1 MTQPTLRPRPR
12 LSLLPLA
19 LLGATATQAAPIQ
32 LPTQTVLGASDDAH
46 ELTLPLARS
55 TLFLDQQPATN
66 LGANLSESLQRVP
79 GLLALNRQNYAQD
92 VQISSRGFGARAQFG
107 VRGVRLLQDGI
118 PLTMPDGQG
127 QPGLFDLDN
136 LYRIEVLRGPLSS
149 LYGNASG
156 GIIQGFSSEGSYFPT
171 LENRS
176 SVGSDGLWRSRLKYG
191 GQHGNL
197 NVAANISRLETD
209 GYRDHSDTRRDMA
222 NLRLGWDIDDASSL
236 TLLFNA
242 LDQPDTQDPLGLT
255 AAALDADRQ
264 QAVAQA
270 ELFDTRKS
278 IRHQQL
284 GANYQRRLANDDEI
298 TVMVYGG
305 ERDVQQFLGFP
316 GDDSL
321 NDQQQLIPGNG
332 GVIELDRRFG
342 GSELG
347 WQRDT
352 ELFSLPVTLA
362 AGLSWDYQGEGR
374 KGFVNIPRQN
384 PGKGAI
390 KRDEF
395 NRVESRE
402 AYLISTWQLAP
413 RWSLT
418 AGARYSKV
426 KFDSDDDYFTD
437 GQDDSGAVRYDQ
449 TSPALGL
456 SYQWT
461 PEISLYGAIGQGFET
476 PTAQELAYRPS
487 GSGLN
492 FDLQP
497 SKADNAELGFKLRQ
511 DRTLVN
517 VALFYTETDNE
528 IVTGAKQL
536 NSGRTT
542 YANAGKS
549 TRQGIE
555 LNIQQQLSNS
565 LSGYLAYTWLDARFD
580 RYQSSTGDDLA
591 GNRLP
596 GVPRHSLYAELAWQP
611 TDGFSTALE
620 MQSLSQRY
628 ANDTNSADAPG
639 YAAFNWRAS
648 YRQQLGHWQLEP
660 FARIDNLTDREYIG
674 SLIVNGA
681 GARYYEPAPKRNWL
695 LGVAVQYRWQ

>member
-1 MTQPTLRPRPR
+1 MIHPTLRPCFY
-12 LSLLPLA
+12 LPLA
-19 LLGATATQAAPIQ
+19 LLGAATSQAAPIQ

-55 TLFLDQQPATN
+55 TLFLDQLPAAN
-66 LGANLSESLQRVP
+66 LGANLSEPLQRVP

-127 QPGLFDLDN
+127 QPALFDLDN
-136 LYRIEVLRGPLSS
+136 LSRVEVLRGPLSS

-156 GIIQGFSSEGSYFPT
+156 GIIQGYSSEGSYHPT

-176 SVGSDGLWRSRLKYG
+176 GIGSDGLWRSRLKYG

-197 NVAANISRLETD
+197 NVAANLSRLETD

-222 NLRLGWDIDDASSL
+222 NLRLGWDIDDASTL

-242 LDQPDTQDPLGLT
+242 LDQPETQDPLGLT
-255 AAALDADRQ
+255 AAALREDRQ

-278 IRHQQL
+278 VSHQQL
-284 GANYQRRLANDDEI
+284 GLNYQRRLANDDRI
-298 TVMVYGG
+298 TLMAYGG
-305 ERDVQQFLGFP
+305 ERDVQQFLAFTGN
-316 GDDSL
+316 SL
-321 NDQQQLIPGNG
+321 YSGG

-347 WQRDT
+347 WERDT
-352 ELFSLPVTLA
+352 QVFNLPVSIA
-362 AGLSWDYQGEGR
+362 AGLSWNYQGEGR
-374 KGFVNIPRQN
+374 QGFVNQFGR
-384 PGKGAI
+384 KGALQ
-390 KRDEF
+390 RDEF

-426 KFDSDDDYFTD
+426 TFNSDDKYFTD
-437 GQDDSGAVRYDQ
+437 GQDDSGSVRYDQ

-461 PEISLYGAIGQGFET
+461 PDLSLYAAIGQGFET
-476 PTAQELAYRPS
+476 PTFQELAYRPS

-492 FDLQP
+492 FDLKP
-497 SKADNAELGFKLRQ
+497 SSADNAEIGFKLRRG
-511 DRTLVN
+511 DTRVDA
-517 VALFYTETDNE
+517 ALFYTRVDDE
-528 IVTGAKQL
+528 IVTGAPQVGTDR
-536 NSGRTT
+536 ST

-549 TRQGIE
+549 TRRGLELSIE
-555 LNIQQQLSNS
+555 QPLTDTLNA
-565 LSGYLAYTWLDARFD
+565 YLAYTWLDAHFD
-580 RYQSSTGDDLA
+580 SYLDGSGTNLA
-591 GNRLP
+591 DKRLP

-611 TDGFSTALE
+611 REGLSTALE
-620 MQSLSQRY
+620 VQGMSKRY
-628 ANDTNSADAPG
+628 ANDDNSASAPG
-639 YAAFNWRAS
+639 YAALNWRAS
-648 YRQQLGHWQLEP
+648 YRQQLGPWQLEP
-660 FARIDNLTDREYIG
+660 FARIDNLTDREYIA

-681 GARYYEPAPKRNWL
+681 GARYYEPAPERSWL
-695 LGVAVQYRWQ
+695 VGVGLQYQWD

>member
-1 MTQPTLRPRPR
+1 MKPTAIRVM
-12 LSLLPLA
+12 LSSA
-19 LLGATATQAAPIQ
+19 LLCTATSAYSATVQ
-32 LPTQTVLGASDDAH
+32 LPTQTVLGASDDSRD
-46 ELTLPLARS
+46 LSLPLARS
-55 TLFLDQQPATN
+55 TLFADDISTAH

-127 QPGLFDLDN
+127 QPALFDLDN
-136 LYRIEVLRGPLSS
+136 LARIEVLRGPLSS

-156 GIIQGFSSEGSYFPT
+156 GIIQGFSSEGSFYPT
-171 LENRS
+171 LESRS

-191 GQHGNL
+191 AQYGDL
-197 NVAANISRLETD
+197 NVAANVSRLETN
-209 GYRDHSDTRRDMA
+209 GYRDHSETRRDMA

-255 AAALDADRQ
+255 AAALDADRR

-270 ELFDTRKS
+270 ERFDTRKS
-278 IRHQQL
+278 ISHQQL
-284 GANYQRRLANDDEI
+284 GMNYQRRLANDDQI

-305 ERDVQQFLGFP
+305 ERDVQQFLAFP
-316 GDDSL
+316 GNS
-321 NDQQQLIPGNG
+321 QYSGG

-352 ELFSLPVTLA
+352 ALFELPVTLA
-362 AGLSWDYQGEGR
+362 AGLSWGYQGEGR
-374 KGFVNIPRQN
+374 KGFVNQFGR
-384 PGKGAI
+384 KGGLQ
-390 KRDEF
+390 RNEF

-426 KFDSDDDYFTD
+426 NFDSDDKYLVD
-437 GQDDSGAVRYDQ
+437 GQDDSGSVRYDE
-449 TSPALGL
+449 TTPALGL

-461 PEISLYGAIGQGFET
+461 PTLSVYGAIGKGFET
-476 PTAQELAYRPS
+476 PTAQELAYRPG

-492 FDLQP
+492 LQLRP
-497 SKADNAELGFKLRQ
+497 STADNAEVGFKLRR
-511 DRTLVN
+511 DRTQVDM
-517 VALFYTETDNE
+517 ALFYTRVDNE
-528 IVTGAKQL
+528 IVTGEPQL
-536 NSGRTT
+536 NTDRST

-549 TRQGIE
+549 TRRGVE
-555 LNIQQQLSNS
+555 LSVEQQLTSQ
-565 LSGYLAYTWLDARFD
+565 LTGYLAYTWLDARFD
-580 RYQSSTGDDLA
+580 RYINGNGDDLA
-591 GNRLP
+591 DNRLP
-596 GVPRHSLYAELAWQP
+596 GIPRHSLYAELAWQP
-611 TDGFSTALE
+611 TEGFTTALE

-628 ANDTNSADAPG
+628 ANDDNSAEAPG

-648 YRQQLGHWQLEP
+648 YRQQLGGWQLEP
-660 FARIDNLTDREYIG
+660 FARVDNLTDREYIG

-681 GARYYEPAPKRNWL
+681 GARYYEPAPERSWL
-695 LGVAVQYRWQ
+695 IGLDVQYRWD

>member
-1 MTQPTLRPRPR
+1 MKPTSFRVVI
-12 LSLLPLA
+12 SSA
-19 LLGATATQAAPIQ
+19 LLCTTHLAYSAPDALR
-32 LPTQTVLGASDDAH
+32 LPSQTVLGASDDSRDQG
-46 ELTLPLARS
+46 LPLARS
-55 TLFLDQQPATN
+55 SLFAEQLPTAN
-66 LGANLSESLQRVP
+66 LGANLSEPLQRVP

-127 QPGLFDLDN
+127 QPALFDLDN
-136 LYRIEVLRGPLSS
+136 LQRIEVLRGPLSS

-156 GIIQGFSSEGSYFPT
+156 GIIQGFSSEGSYYPT
-171 LENRS
+171 LSSRS
-176 SVGSDGLWRSRLKYG
+176 SIGSDGLWRERLKYG
-191 GQHGNL
+191 AQYGDL

-209 GYRDHSDTRRDMA
+209 GYRDHSETRRDMA

-236 TLLFNA
+236 TLLFSA

-255 AAALDADRQ
+255 AAALAADRQ

-270 ELFDTRKS
+270 ERFDTRKS
-278 IRHQQL
+278 VSHQQT
-284 GANYQRRLANDDEI
+284 GMNYQRRLANDDQI

-305 ERDVQQFLGFP
+305 ERDVQQFLAFP
-316 GDDSL
+316 GDS
-321 NDQQQLIPGNG
+321 QYSGG

-352 ELFSLPVTLA
+352 SLFALPVTLA
-362 AGLSWDYQGEGR
+362 AGLGWNYQGEGR
-374 KGFVNIPRQN
+374 KGFVNQFGR
-384 PGKGAI
+384 KGGLQ
-390 KRDEF
+390 REEF

-402 AYLISTWQLAP
+402 AYLLSTWQLAP

-426 KFDSDDDYFTD
+426 NFDSDDKYLAD
-437 GQDDSGAVRYDQ
+437 GQDDSGSVRYDE
-449 TSPALGL
+449 TTPALGL

-461 PEISLYGAIGQGFET
+461 PTVSVYAAVGKGFET
-476 PTAQELAYRPS
+476 PTAQELAYRPN

-492 FDLQP
+492 LDLRP
-497 SKADNAELGFKLRQ
+497 STADNAEVGFKLRR
-511 DRTLVN
+511 DRTQID
-517 VALFYTETDNE
+517 VALFHARVDDE
-528 IVTGAKQL
+528 IVTGEPQL
-536 NSGRTT
+536 NTERST

-549 TRQGIE
+549 TRRGLE
-555 LNIQQQLSNS
+555 LSVEQQLASS
-565 LSGYLAYTWLDARFD
+565 LTGYLAYTWLDAHFD
-580 RYQSSTGDDLA
+580 RYINGNGDDLA

-611 TDGFSTALE
+611 TEQVSTALE

-628 ANDTNSADAPG
+628 ANDDNSANASG

-648 YRQQLGHWQLEP
+648 YRQQLGNLQLEP
-660 FARIDNLTDREYIG
+660 FVRIDNLTDREYIG

-681 GARYYEPAPKRNWL
+681 GARYYEPAPERSWL
-695 LGVAVQYRWQ
+695 LGLDVEYRWD

>member
-1 MTQPTLRPRPR
+1 MKPTSFRVVI
-12 LSLLPLA
+12 SSA
-19 LLGATATQAAPIQ
+19 LLCTTHLAYSAPDALR
-32 LPTQTVLGASDDAH
+32 LPSQTVLGASDDSRD
-46 ELTLPLARS
+46 LGLPLARS
-55 TLFLDQQPATN
+55 SLFAEQLPTAN
-66 LGANLSESLQRVP
+66 LGANLSEPLQRVP

-127 QPGLFDLDN
+127 QPALFDLDN
-136 LYRIEVLRGPLSS
+136 LQRIEVLRGPLSS

-156 GIIQGFSSEGSYFPT
+156 GIIQGFSSEGSYYPT
-171 LENRS
+171 LSSRS
-176 SVGSDGLWRSRLKYG
+176 SIGSDGLWRERLKYG
-191 GQHGNL
+191 AQYGDL

-209 GYRDHSDTRRDMA
+209 GYRDHSETRRDMA

-236 TLLFNA
+236 TLLFSA

-255 AAALDADRQ
+255 AAALAADRQ

-270 ELFDTRKS
+270 ERFDTRKS
-278 IRHQQL
+278 VSHQQT
-284 GANYQRRLANDDEI
+284 GMNYQRRLANDDQI

-305 ERDVQQFLGFP
+305 ERDVQQFLAFP
-316 GDDSL
+316 GDS
-321 NDQQQLIPGNG
+321 QYSGG

-352 ELFSLPVTLA
+352 SLFALPVTLA
-362 AGLSWDYQGEGR
+362 AGLGWNYQGEGR
-374 KGFVNIPRQN
+374 KGFVNQFGR
-384 PGKGAI
+384 KGGLQ
-390 KRDEF
+390 REEF

-426 KFDSDDDYFTD
+426 NFDSDDKYLAD
-437 GQDDSGAVRYDQ
+437 GQDDSGSVRYDE
-449 TSPALGL
+449 TTPALGL

-461 PEISLYGAIGQGFET
+461 PTVSVYAAVGKGFET
-476 PTAQELAYRPS
+476 PTAQELAYRPN

-492 FDLQP
+492 LDLRP
-497 SKADNAELGFKLRQ
+497 STADNAEVGFKLRR
-511 DRTLVN
+511 DRTRMD
-517 VALFYTETDNE
+517 VALFHTRVDDE
-528 IVTGAKQL
+528 IVAGEPQL
-536 NSGRTT
+536 NTDRST

-549 TRQGIE
+549 TRRGLE
-555 LNIQQQLSNS
+555 LSVEQQLASS
-565 LSGYLAYTWLDARFD
+565 LTGYLAYTWLDARFD
-580 RYQSSTGDDLA
+580 RYINGNGDDLA

-611 TDGFSTALE
+611 TEQVSTALE

-628 ANDTNSADAPG
+628 ANDDNSANASG

-648 YRQQLGHWQLEP
+648 YRQQLGNLQLEP
-660 FARIDNLTDREYIG
+660 FVRIDNLTDREYIG

-681 GARYYEPAPKRNWL
+681 GARYYEPAPERSWL
-695 LGVAVQYRWQ
+695 LGLDVEYRWD

>member
-1 MTQPTLRPRPR
+1 MKPTSFRVVI
-12 LSLLPLA
+12 SSA
-19 LLGATATQAAPIQ
+19 LLCTTHLAYSAPDALR
-32 LPTQTVLGASDDAH
+32 LPSQTVLGASDDSRDQD
-46 ELTLPLARS
+46 LPLARS
-55 TLFLDQQPATN
+55 SLFAEQLPTAN
-66 LGANLSESLQRVP
+66 LGANLSEPLQRVP

-127 QPGLFDLDN
+127 QPALFDLDN
-136 LYRIEVLRGPLSS
+136 LQRIEVLRGPLSS

-156 GIIQGFSSEGSYFPT
+156 GIIQGFSSEGSYYPT
-171 LENRS
+171 LSSRS
-176 SVGSDGLWRSRLKYG
+176 SIGSDGLWRERLKYG
-191 GQHGNL
+191 AQYGDL
-197 NVAANISRLETD
+197 NVATNISRLETD
-209 GYRDHSDTRRDMA
+209 GYRDHSETRRDMA

-236 TLLFNA
+236 TLLFSA

-255 AAALDADRQ
+255 AAALAVDRQ

-270 ELFDTRKS
+270 ERFDTRKS
-278 IRHQQL
+278 VSHQQT
-284 GANYQRRLANDDEI
+284 GMNYQRRLANDDQI

-305 ERDVQQFLGFP
+305 ERDVQQFLAFP
-316 GDDSL
+316 GDS
-321 NDQQQLIPGNG
+321 QYSGG

-352 ELFSLPVTLA
+352 SLFALPVTLA
-362 AGLSWDYQGEGR
+362 AGFGWNYQGEGR
-374 KGFVNIPRQN
+374 KGFVNQFGR
-384 PGKGAI
+384 KGGLQ
-390 KRDEF
+390 REEF

-426 KFDSDDDYFTD
+426 NFDSDDKYLAD
-437 GQDDSGAVRYDQ
+437 GQDDSGSVRYDE
-449 TSPALGL
+449 TTPALGL

-461 PEISLYGAIGQGFET
+461 PTVSVYAAVGKGFET

-492 FDLQP
+492 LDLRP
-497 SKADNAELGFKLRQ
+497 STADNAEVGFKLRR
-511 DRTLVN
+511 DRTQID
-517 VALFYTETDNE
+517 VALFHARVDDE
-528 IVTGAKQL
+528 IITGEPQL
-536 NSGRTT
+536 NTDRST

-549 TRQGIE
+549 TRRGVE
-555 LNIQQQLSNS
+555 LSVEQQLASS
-565 LSGYLAYTWLDARFD
+565 LTGYLAYTWLDARFD
-580 RYQSSTGDDLA
+580 RYINATGDDLA

-611 TDGFSTALE
+611 TEQVSTALE

-628 ANDTNSADAPG
+628 ADDDNSADAAG

-648 YRQQLGHWQLEP
+648 YRQPLGNLQLEP
-660 FARIDNLTDREYIG
+660 FVRIDNLTNREYIG

-681 GARYYEPAPKRNWL
+681 GARYYEPAPERSWL
-695 LGVAVQYRWQ
+695 LGLDVEYRWD

>member
-1 MTQPTLRPRPR
+1 MKLTPIRAM
-12 LSLLPLA
+12 LSSA
-19 LLGATATQAAPIQ
+19 LLCTASSAYSATASLQ
-32 LPTQTVLGASDDAH
+32 LPTQTVLGASDDSRD
-46 ELTLPLARS
+46 LTLPLARS
-55 TLFLDQQPATN
+55 TLFADDLSSAN
-66 LGANLSESLQRVP
+66 LGANLSEPLQRVP

-127 QPGLFDLDN
+127 QPALFDLDN
-136 LYRIEVLRGPLSS
+136 LQRIEVLRGPLSS

-156 GIIQGFSSEGSYFPT
+156 GIIQGFSSEGSFYPT
-171 LENRS
+171 LSSRS
-176 SVGSDGLWRSRLKYG
+176 SIGSDGLWRERLKYG
-191 GQHGNL
+191 AQYGDL
-197 NVAANISRLETD
+197 NVAANVSRLETD
-209 GYRDHSDTRRDMA
+209 GYRDHSETRRDMA

-236 TLLFNA
+236 TLLFSA

-255 AAALDADRQ
+255 AAALASDRQ

-270 ELFDTRKS
+270 ERFDTRKS
-278 IRHQQL
+278 VSHQQL
-284 GANYQRRLANDDEI
+284 GMNYQRRLANDDQV

-305 ERDVQQFLGFP
+305 ERDVQQFLAFP
-316 GDDSL
+316 GNS
-321 NDQQQLIPGNG
+321 QFSGG

-352 ELFSLPVTLA
+352 TLFDLPVTLA
-362 AGLSWDYQGEGR
+362 AGLSWNYQGEGR
-374 KGFVNIPRQN
+374 KGFVNQF
-384 PGKGAI
+384 GSKGNLQ
-390 KRDEF
+390 RDEF

-426 KFDSDDDYFTD
+426 KFDSDDNYFVD
-437 GQDDSGAVRYDQ
+437 GQDDSGSVRYDQ

-476 PTAQELAYRPS
+476 PTAQELAYRPN

-492 FDLQP
+492 FDLRP
-497 SKADNAELGFKLRQ
+497 SESDNAEVGFKLRRDQ
-511 DRTLVN
+511 TQLDM
-517 VALFYTETDNE
+517 ALFYTRVDDE
-528 IVTGAKQL
+528 IVTGEPQL
-536 NSGRTT
+536 NTDRST

-549 TRQGIE
+549 TRRGIE
-555 LNIQQQLSNS
+555 LSIEQQLTSN
-565 LSGYLAYTWLDARFD
+565 LTGYLAYTWLDARFD
-580 RYQSSTGDDLA
+580 RYVNGNGDDLA
-591 GNRLP
+591 GKRLP
-596 GVPRHSLYAELAWQP
+596 GIPRHSLYAELAWQP
-611 TDGFSTALE
+611 TEGFSTALE
-620 MQSLSQRY
+620 MQSLSHRY
-628 ANDTNSADAPG
+628 ANDDNSAEAPG

-648 YRQQLGHWQLEP
+648 YRQQFGGWALEP
-660 FARIDNLTDREYIG
+660 FARIDNLADREYIG

-681 GARYYEPAPKRNWL
+681 GARYYEPAPERNWL
-695 LGVAVQYRWQ
+695 IGLDVAYRWD

>member
-1 MTQPTLRPRPR
+1 MIHPTLRPCFY
-12 LSLLPLA
+12 LPLA
-19 LLGATATQAAPIQ
+19 LLGAATSQAAPIQ

-55 TLFLDQQPATN
+55 TLFLDQLPAAN
-66 LGANLSESLQRVP
+66 LGANLSEPLQRVP

-127 QPGLFDLDN
+127 QPALFDLDN
-136 LYRIEVLRGPLSS
+136 LSRVEVLRGPLSS

-156 GIIQGFSSEGSYFPT
+156 GIIQGYSAEGSYHPS
-171 LENRS
+171 LESRS
-176 SVGSDGLWRSRLKYG
+176 GIGSDGLWRSRLKYG

-197 NVAANISRLETD
+197 NVAANLSRLETD

-222 NLRLGWDIDDASSL
+222 NLRLGWDIDDASTL

-242 LDQPDTQDPLGLT
+242 LDQPETQDPLGLT
-255 AAALDADRQ
+255 AAALREDRQ

-278 IRHQQL
+278 VSHQQL
-284 GANYQRRLANDDEI
+284 GLNYQRRLANDDRI
-298 TVMVYGG
+298 TLMAYGG
-305 ERDVQQFLGFP
+305 ERDVQQFLAFTGN
-316 GDDSL
+316 SL
-321 NDQQQLIPGNG
+321 YSGG

-347 WQRDT
+347 WERDT
-352 ELFSLPVTLA
+352 QVFNLPVSIA
-362 AGLSWDYQGEGR
+362 AGLSWNYQGEGR
-374 KGFVNIPRQN
+374 QGFVNQFGR
-384 PGKGAI
+384 KGALQ
-390 KRDEF
+390 RDEF

-426 KFDSDDDYFTD
+426 TFDSDDKYFTD
-437 GQDDSGAVRYDQ
+437 GQDDSGSVRYDQ

-461 PEISLYGAIGQGFET
+461 PDLSLYAAIGQGFET
-476 PTAQELAYRPS
+476 PTFQELAYRPS

-492 FDLQP
+492 FDLKP
-497 SKADNAELGFKLRQ
+497 SSADNAEIGFKLRRG
-511 DRTLVN
+511 DTRVDA
-517 VALFYTETDNE
+517 ALFYTRVDDE
-528 IVTGAKQL
+528 IVTGAPQVGTDR
-536 NSGRTT
+536 ST

-549 TRQGIE
+549 TRRGLELSIE
-555 LNIQQQLSNS
+555 QPLTDTLNA
-565 LSGYLAYTWLDARFD
+565 YLAYTWLDAHFD
-580 RYQSSTGDDLA
+580 SYLDGSGTNLA
-591 GNRLP
+591 DKRLP

-611 TDGFSTALE
+611 REGLSTALE
-620 MQSLSQRY
+620 VQGMSKRY
-628 ANDTNSADAPG
+628 ANDDNSASAPG
-639 YAAFNWRAS
+639 YAALNWRAS
-648 YRQQLGHWQLEP
+648 YRHQLGPWQLEP
-660 FARIDNLTDREYIG
+660 FARIDNLTDREYIA

-681 GARYYEPAPKRNWL
+681 GARYYEPAPERSWL
-695 LGVAVQYRWQ
+695 VGVGLQYQWD

>member
-1 MTQPTLRPRPR
+1 
-12 LSLLPLA
+12 
-19 LLGATATQAAPIQ
+19 
-32 LPTQTVLGASDDAH
+32 
-46 ELTLPLARS
+46 
-55 TLFLDQQPATN
+55 
-66 LGANLSESLQRVP
+66 
-79 GLLALNRQNYAQD
+79 
-92 VQISSRGFGARAQFG
+92 
-107 VRGVRLLQDGI
+107 
-118 PLTMPDGQG
+118 
-127 QPGLFDLDN
+127 
-136 LYRIEVLRGPLSS
+136 
-149 LYGNASG
+149 
-156 GIIQGFSSEGSYFPT
+156 
-171 LENRS
+171 
-176 SVGSDGLWRSRLKYG
+176 
-191 GQHGNL
+191 
-197 NVAANISRLETD
+197 
-209 GYRDHSDTRRDMA
+209 MA

-236 TLLFNA
+236 TLLFSA

-255 AAALDADRQ
+255 AAALAADRQ
-264 QAVAQA
+264 QAVVQA
-270 ELFDTRKS
+270 ERFDTRKS
-278 IRHQQL
+278 VSHQQA
-284 GANYQRRLANDDEI
+284 GMNYQRRLANDDEI

-305 ERDVQQFLGFP
+305 ERDVQQYLGFT
-316 GDDSL
+316 GNDSL
-321 NDQQQLIPGNG
+321 NDQQQLVPGNG

-352 ELFSLPVTLA
+352 SLFALPVTLA
-362 AGLSWDYQGEGR
+362 AGLGWNYQGEGR
-374 KGFVNIPRQN
+374 KGFVNIPQPN
-384 PGKGAI
+384 PRKGAI

-418 AGARYSKV
+418 AGARYSTV
-426 KFDSDDDYFTD
+426 NFDSDDKYLVD
-437 GQDDSGAVRYDQ
+437 GQDDSGSVRYDQ

-461 PEISLYGAIGQGFET
+461 PEISLYGAIGKGFET
-476 PTAQELAYRPS
+476 PTFQELAYRPS

-555 LNIQQQLSNS
+555 LSIQQQLTNS

-580 RYQSSTGDDLA
+580 SYLNSDGEDLA

-628 ANDTNSADAPG
+628 ANDSNSAEAPG

-648 YRQQLGHWQLEP
+648 YRQQLGGWQLEP
-660 FARIDNLTDREYIG
+660 FARIDNLTDRKYIG
-674 SLIVNGA
+674 SLIVNDGNN
-681 GARYYEPAPKRNWL
+681 RYYEPAPERNWL

>member
-1 MTQPTLRPRPR
+1 MKPTSFRVVI
-12 LSLLPLA
+12 SSA
-19 LLGATATQAAPIQ
+19 LLCTTHLAYSAPDALR
-32 LPTQTVLGASDDAH
+32 LPSQTVLGASDDSRD
-46 ELTLPLARS
+46 LGLPLTRS
-55 TLFLDQQPATN
+55 SLFAEQLPTAN
-66 LGANLSESLQRVP
+66 LGANLSEPLQRVP

-127 QPGLFDLDN
+127 QPALFDLDN
-136 LYRIEVLRGPLSS
+136 LQRIEVLRGPLSS

-156 GIIQGFSSEGSYFPT
+156 GIIQGFSSEGSYYPT
-171 LENRS
+171 LSSRS
-176 SVGSDGLWRSRLKYG
+176 SIGSDGLWRERLKYG
-191 GQHGNL
+191 AQYGDL

-209 GYRDHSDTRRDMA
+209 GYRDHSETRRDMA

-236 TLLFNA
+236 TLLFSA

-255 AAALDADRQ
+255 AAALAADRQ

-270 ELFDTRKS
+270 ERFDTRKS
-278 IRHQQL
+278 VSHQQT
-284 GANYQRRLANDDEI
+284 GMNYQRRLANDDQI

-305 ERDVQQFLGFP
+305 ERDVQQFLAFP
-316 GDDSL
+316 GDS
-321 NDQQQLIPGNG
+321 QYSGG

-352 ELFSLPVTLA
+352 SLFALPVTLA
-362 AGLSWDYQGEGR
+362 AGLGWNYQGEGR
-374 KGFVNIPRQN
+374 KGFVNQFGR
-384 PGKGAI
+384 KGGLQ
-390 KRDEF
+390 REEF

-426 KFDSDDDYFTD
+426 NFDSDDKYLAD
-437 GQDDSGAVRYDQ
+437 GQDDSGSVRYDE
-449 TSPALGL
+449 TTPALGL

-461 PEISLYGAIGQGFET
+461 PTVSVYAAVGKGFET
-476 PTAQELAYRPS
+476 PTAQELAYRPN

-492 FDLQP
+492 LDLRP
-497 SKADNAELGFKLRQ
+497 STADNAEVGFKLRR
-511 DRTLVN
+511 DRTQID
-517 VALFYTETDNE
+517 VALFHARVDDE
-528 IVTGAKQL
+528 IVTGEPQL
-536 NSGRTT
+536 NTDRST

-549 TRQGIE
+549 TRRGLE
-555 LNIQQQLSNS
+555 LSVEQQLASS
-565 LSGYLAYTWLDARFD
+565 LTGYLAYTWLDARFD
-580 RYQSSTGDDLA
+580 RYINGNGDDLA

-611 TDGFSTALE
+611 TEQVSTALE

-628 ANDTNSADAPG
+628 ANDDNSADAAG

-648 YRQQLGHWQLEP
+648 YRQQLGNLQLEP
-660 FARIDNLTDREYIG
+660 FVRIDNLTDREYIG

-681 GARYYEPAPKRNWL
+681 GARYYEPAPERSWL
-695 LGVAVQYRWQ
+695 LGLDVEYRWD

>member
-1 MTQPTLRPRPR
+1 MKLTPFRALF
-12 LSLLPLA
+12 SCA
-19 LLGATATQAAPIQ
+19 LLSISTAASSENTPIQ
-32 LPTQTVLGASDDAH
+32 LPTQTVLGASDDSRD
-46 ELTLPLARS
+46 LSLPLARS
-55 TLFLDQQPATN
+55 TLFAEQLDSAN
-66 LGANLSESLQRVP
+66 LGANLSEPLQRVP

-127 QPGLFDLDN
+127 QPALFDLDN
-136 LYRIEVLRGPLSS
+136 LQRIEVLRGPLSA

-156 GIIQGFSSEGSYFPT
+156 GIIQGFSSEGSFYPT
-171 LENRS
+171 LDSRS
-176 SVGSDGLWRSRLKYG
+176 STGSDGLWRERLKYG
-191 GQHGNL
+191 GQHGDL
-197 NVAANISRLETD
+197 NVAANLSRLETD
-209 GYRDHSDTRRDMA
+209 GYRDHSETRRDMA
-222 NLRLGWDIDDASSL
+222 NLRLGWDIDDVSSL
-236 TLLFNA
+236 TVLINA

-278 IRHQQL
+278 VRHQQI
-284 GANYQRRLANDDEI
+284 GMNYQRRLANDDQI

-305 ERDVQQFLGFP
+305 ERDVQQFLAFTGN
-316 GDDSL
+316 SL
-321 NDQQQLIPGNG
+321 YSGG

-362 AGLSWDYQGEGR
+362 AGLNWDYQGEGR
-374 KGFVNIPRQN
+374 QGFVNQFGR
-384 PGKGAI
+384 KGGLQ
-390 KRDEF
+390 RDEF

-426 KFDSDDDYFTD
+426 KFDSDDDYFID
-437 GQDDSGAVRYDQ
+437 GQDDSGSVRYDE

-461 PEISLYGAIGQGFET
+461 PELSVYGAIGQGFET
-476 PTAQELAYRPS
+476 PTAQELAYRPG

-492 FDLQP
+492 LDLRP
-497 SKADNAELGFKLRQ
+497 STADNAEVGFKLRR
-511 DRTLVN
+511 DRTQVDM
-517 VALFYTETDNE
+517 ALFYTRVDDE
-528 IVTGAKQL
+528 IVTGEPQL
-536 NSGRTT
+536 NTDRST

-549 TRQGIE
+549 TRRGVE
-555 LNIQQQLSNS
+555 LSVQQQLTAS
-565 LSGYLAYTWLDARFD
+565 LTGYLAYTWLDASFD
-580 RYQSSTGDDLA
+580 SYVNGNGDDLA

-596 GVPRHSLYAELAWQP
+596 GIPRHSLYAELDWQP
-611 TDGFSTALE
+611 LDGVSTALE

-628 ANDTNSADAPG
+628 ANDTNSAEAPG
-639 YAAFNWRAS
+639 YATFNWRAS
-648 YRQQLGHWQLEP
+648 YRQQIGNLQLEP
-660 FARIDNLTDREYIG
+660 FARIDNLTDKQYIG

-681 GARYYEPAPKRNWL
+681 GARYYEPAPERSWL
-695 LGVAVQYRWQ
+695 LGLGLQYRWQ

>member
-1 MTQPTLRPRPR
+1 MTQPTLRPR

-305 ERDVQQFLGFP
+305 ERDVQQFLAFTGN
-316 GDDSL
+316 SL
-321 NDQQQLIPGNG
+321 YSGG

-374 KGFVNIPRQN
+374 KGFVNQFGR
-384 PGKGAI
+384 KGNLQ
-390 KRDEF
+390 RDEF

-426 KFDSDDDYFTD
+426 KFDSDDSYFTD
-437 GQDDSGAVRYDQ
+437 GQDDSGSVRYDQ

-461 PEISLYGAIGQGFET
+461 PEISLYGAIGKGFET
-476 PTAQELAYRPS
+476 PTFQELAYRPS

-497 SKADNAELGFKLRQ
+497 SKADNAEVGFKLRRAQ
-511 DRTLVN
+511 TQVD
-517 VALFYTETDNE
+517 VALFYTRVNDE
-528 IVTGAKQL
+528 IVTGEPQL
-536 NSGRTT
+536 NTDRST

-555 LNIQQQLSNS
+555 LSIQQQLTDS

-580 RYQSSTGDDLA
+580 RYRSSNGDDLA

-648 YRQQLGHWQLEP
+648 YRKQLGHWQLEP

-681 GARYYEPAPKRNWL
+681 GARYYEPAPERNWL

>member
-1 MTQPTLRPRPR
+1 MKPTSFRVVI
-12 LSLLPLA
+12 SSA
-19 LLGATATQAAPIQ
+19 LLCTTHLAYSAPDALR
-32 LPTQTVLGASDDAH
+32 LPSQTVLGASDDSRDQG
-46 ELTLPLARS
+46 LPLARS
-55 TLFLDQQPATN
+55 SLFAEQLPTAN
-66 LGANLSESLQRVP
+66 LGANLSEPLQRVP

-127 QPGLFDLDN
+127 QPALFDLDN
-136 LYRIEVLRGPLSS
+136 LQRIEVLRGPLSS

-156 GIIQGFSSEGSYFPT
+156 GIIQGFSSEGSYYPT
-171 LENRS
+171 LSSRS
-176 SVGSDGLWRSRLKYG
+176 SIGSDGLWRERLKYG
-191 GQHGNL
+191 AQYGDL

-209 GYRDHSDTRRDMA
+209 GYRDHSETRRDMA

-236 TLLFNA
+236 TLLFSA

-255 AAALDADRQ
+255 AAALAADRQ

-270 ELFDTRKS
+270 ERFDTRKS
-278 IRHQQL
+278 VSHQQT
-284 GANYQRRLANDDEI
+284 GMNYQRRLANDDQI

-305 ERDVQQFLGFP
+305 ERDVQQFLAFP
-316 GDDSL
+316 GDS
-321 NDQQQLIPGNG
+321 QYSGG

-352 ELFSLPVTLA
+352 SLFALPVTLA
-362 AGLSWDYQGEGR
+362 AGLGWNYQGEGR
-374 KGFVNIPRQN
+374 KGFVNQFGR
-384 PGKGAI
+384 KGGLQ
-390 KRDEF
+390 REEF

-402 AYLISTWQLAP
+402 AYLLSTWQLAP

-426 KFDSDDDYFTD
+426 NFDSDDKYLAD
-437 GQDDSGAVRYDQ
+437 GQDDSGSVRYDE
-449 TSPALGL
+449 TTPALGL

-461 PEISLYGAIGQGFET
+461 PTVSVYAAVGKGFET
-476 PTAQELAYRPS
+476 PTAQELAYRPN

-492 FDLQP
+492 LDLRP
-497 SKADNAELGFKLRQ
+497 STADNAEVGFKLRR
-511 DRTLVN
+511 DRTQID
-517 VALFYTETDNE
+517 VALFHARVDDE
-528 IVTGAKQL
+528 IVTGEPQL
-536 NSGRTT
+536 NTDRST

-549 TRQGIE
+549 TRRGVE
-555 LNIQQQLSNS
+555 LSVEQQLASS
-565 LSGYLAYTWLDARFD
+565 LTGYLAYTWLDAHFD
-580 RYQSSTGDDLA
+580 RYINGNGDDLA

-611 TDGFSTALE
+611 TEQVSTALE

-628 ANDTNSADAPG
+628 ANDDNSANASG

-648 YRQQLGHWQLEP
+648 YRQQLGNLQLEP
-660 FARIDNLTDREYIG
+660 FVRIDNLTDREYIG

-681 GARYYEPAPKRNWL
+681 GARYYEPAPERSWL
-695 LGVAVQYRWQ
+695 LGLDVEYRWD